1 MLEINN
7 LTHIYAN
14 GHKALDNVRI
24 QFPSGHIFA
33 ILGES
38 GSGKTTLLRCLGR
51 FIRPT
56 KGNITIHGR
65 PLREIPEKA
74 LRQKLG
80 IVFQQLCLFP
90 HMTVLQN
97 MTLAPRKV
105 LGMDA
110 DQAEEKAAGM
120 LERLGI
126 SQTAEQYPA
135 QISGGQAQRVAIAR
149 ALMLEPEYL
158 LLDEPTSALDVNITG
173 EFAQWLLDLQGVTTF
188 VVVTHDIPFASHV
201 ASSGVLLQEG
211 KVTAEGDMNGILE
224 QFQTHPF
231 L

>member
-188 VVVTHDIPFASHV
+188 VVVTHDFPFASHV